1 MAKTKFFCIAVEG
14 ATTDGRAIDANWIN
28 EMAANYNPATY
39 TATVNVEH
47 IRGYSPEPPFNN
59 YGHVLACEARD
70 IELELNGKKEKR
82 RALFAQLDA
91 NDQLVEL
98 NRKGQKLFSSIEI
111 NPNFAGRG
119 QAYLQGLAVTDNP
132 ASLGTE
138 MLQFA
143 AKAPVNPF
151 TGRKTNPGNL
161 FSATGDAVA
170 IELEAE
176 SPRTPGGF
184 DFAGAFAEIKGL
196 FSARTPEPTA
206 PAVPA
211 PAATAAGGDDGAMKA
226 IEAGFAT
233 LQGSMEQFAAEVARQ
248 QTAADANL
256 RQLQSEFAALKGD
269 LEKTPNPSF
278 TQRPPA
284 TGGDGAVL
292 TDC

>member
-1 MAKTKFFCIAVEG
+1 MAKTKFFCVAVEG

-28 EMAANYNPATY
+28 EMAANYAPATY

-59 YGHVLACEARD
+59 YGHVLAAEARD
-70 IELELNGKKEKR
+70 IEIVLNGKPEKR

-111 NPNFAGRG
+111 NPNFAGKG

-151 TGRKTNPGNL
+151 TVRKTNPSNL
-161 FSATGDAVA
+161 FSATGEPIALELDA
-170 IELEAE
+170 EAPK
-176 SPRTPGGF
+176 SPGGF
-184 DFAGAFAEIKGL
+184 DFAAAFADLKAA
-196 FSARTPEPTA
+196 FSNKTP
-206 PAVPA
+206 
-211 PAATAAGGDDGAMKA
+211 PAAPP
-226 IEAGFAT
+226 
-233 LQGSMEQFAAEVARQ
+233 
-248 QTAADANL
+248 AADQTKDDFSMTAVAEGFSKMETIIASFASKVEQAQGATDANV
-256 RQLQSEFAALKGD
+256 RQLQSEFAGLKAD
-269 LEKTPNPSF
+269 LEKTPGPSF